1 MPPNIRYYVD
11 VFMLGVKHWGLSR
24 FHILGHHTGASIS
37 TELAAVY
44 GDQVLTLTVIGA
56 VLLNTE
62 EQQAYLAAEVHPY
75 NKPVMDGSHLTKVWD
90 QLLTNGEWN
99 VKDLHEQTLDT
110 VSAWEGRMQAY
121 TCVFNQPA
129 MEILGQVKV
138 PVLALCAPDDSLYPK
153 FYRVKE
159 IVSLLVSH
167 FGFQQVLMNA
177 SYQMLHALMLRV
189 WTLNL

>member
-1 MPPNIRYYVD
+1 MTPNIRYYVD
-11 VFMLGVKHWGLSR
+11 IFMLGVKHWGLEK
-24 FHILGHHTGASIS
+24 FHVLGHHTGASIG

-56 VLLNTE
+56 ALLNTE

-75 NKPVMDGSHLTKVWD
+75 NKPVMDGSHWKKVWD

-99 VKDLHEQTLDT
+99 VKDLHEQTLDA
-110 VSAWEGRMQAY
+110 VAAWEGRMQAY

-129 MEILGQVKV
+129 MEVLGQVTV
-138 PVLALCAPDDSLYPK
+138 PVLAMCAPDDSLYPK

-159 IVSLLVSH
+159 IVSLLISFSV
-167 FGFQQVLMNA
+167 FQIC
-177 SYQMLHALMLRV
+177 
-189 WTLNL
+189 